1 MPRRHVA
8 AGALGFVLVVASSA
22 CSLLPSTPT
31 DQPADTSPS
40 AVTSAAPS
48 SGISGA
54 SESSAPPAEPPQTCA
69 RVEGMAPREMA
80 GRMLAVGV
88 TTYESAEQAV
98 DEGVRHL
105 FIGSQTDQS
114 ILNGQGD
121 PARSLAALEKRAG
134 EPLTVSVD
142 EEGGLVQRLSEI
154 VGELPSA
161 KEMAETMSPEQVR
174 DLMAEHGKK
183 IRDLGITVDFA
194 PVVDLAG
201 GQNVSDNAIGSRSFS
216 ADPQVVADY
225 ARAYSEGLQQAG
237 VTPVL
242 KHFPGHGHATGDSHL
257 GAVTTPPLEQM
268 QANDLLPFRELVDV
282 EGMAVMVGHVEVPG
296 LGEPLPSSV
305 NPAAYKLLRE
315 GGYGPRHDAPG
326 FDGVIYTD
334 DLTGMKAVTDRYPG
348 PEAAVAALEAGADV
362 ALAAAGAVEIPD
374 VVEAIRVAIDD
385 GRIPE
390 ERVRDSVNRTCVP
403 E

>member
-8 AGALGFVLVVASSA
+8 IGAVACALLVASSA
-22 CSLLPSTPT
+22 CSSSTPT
-31 DQPADTSPS
+31 DQPTASSTSAS
-40 AVTSAAPS
+40 TSAAS
-48 SGISGA
+48 
-54 SESSAPPAEPPQTCA
+54 SSAGSPPTGSTAAEAEKQQACTQ
-69 RVEGMAPREMA
+69 VENKAPRDMA

-88 TTYESAEQAV
+88 TSYESAEQAI

-105 FIGSQTDQS
+105 FIGSQTDRS

-154 VGELPSA
+154 IGELPSA
-161 KEMAETMSPEQVR
+161 KEMAETMSPDEVR

-216 ADPQVVADY
+216 ADPKIATDY
-225 ARAYSEGLQQAG
+225 ARAYSEGLQEAG

-242 KHFPGHGHATGDSHL
+242 KHFPGHGHATGDSHM

-268 QANDLLPFRELVDV
+268 HANDLLPFRELIDVD
-282 EGMAVMVGHVEVPG
+282 GMAVMVGHVQVPG
-296 LGEPLPSSV
+296 LGAGLPSSV
-305 NPAAYKLLRE
+305 NPAAYKLLRD
-315 GGYGPRHDAPG
+315 GGYGPQHDAAG
-326 FDGVIYTD
+326 YNGVIYTD

-348 PEAAVAALEAGADV
+348 PEAAVAALAAGADV

-374 VVEAIRVAIDD
+374 VVEAIRKAIDD

-390 ERVRDSVNRTCVP
+390 EHVRDSVNRTCNP
-403 E
+403 R

>member
-8 AGALGFVLVVASSA
+8 AGALGFALVIASSA
-22 CSLLPSTPT
+22 CSLSTPT
-31 DQPADTSPS
+31 DQPADTSTS
-40 AVTSAAPS
+40 AATSAAPS
-48 SGISGA
+48 SESSGA
-54 SESSAPPAEPPQTCA
+54 AESSAPPAENRQTCA
-69 RVEGMAPREMA
+69 RVEGKAPREMA

-105 FIGSQTDQS
+105 FIGSQTDKS

-121 PARSLAALEKRAG
+121 PARSLAALEERAG

-161 KEMAETMSPEQVR
+161 QQMAETMSPEQVR

-183 IRDLGITVDFA
+183 VRDLGITVDFA

-201 GQNVSDNAIGSRSFS
+201 GQEVSDNAIGSRSFS
-216 ADPQVVADY
+216 ADPKVAADY

-242 KHFPGHGHATGDSHL
+242 KHFPGHGHATGDSHM

-268 QANDLLPFRELVDV
+268 QGNDLLPFRELVDV

-315 GGYGPRHDAPG
+315 GGYGPKHDAPG

-390 ERVRDSVNRTCVP
+390 DRVRDSVNRTCVT

>member
-1 MPRRHVA
+1 
-8 AGALGFVLVVASSA
+8 
-22 CSLLPSTPT
+22 
-31 DQPADTSPS
+31 
-40 AVTSAAPS
+40 
-48 SGISGA
+48 
-54 SESSAPPAEPPQTCA
+54 
-69 RVEGMAPREMA
+69 
-80 GRMLAVGV
+80 MLAVGV

-105 FIGSQTDQS
+105 FIGSQTDKS

-121 PARSLAALEKRAG
+121 PARSLAALEERAG

-161 KEMAETMSPEQVR
+161 QQMAETMSPEQVR

-183 IRDLGITVDFA
+183 VRDLGITVDFA

-201 GQNVSDNAIGSRSFS
+201 GQEVSDNAIGSRSFS
-216 ADPQVVADY
+216 ADPQVAADY

-242 KHFPGHGHATGDSHL
+242 KHFPGHGHATGDSHM

-268 QANDLLPFRELVDV
+268 QGNDLLPFRELVDV

-315 GGYGPRHDAPG
+315 GGYGPKHDAPG

-348 PEAAVAALEAGADV
+348 PEAAVVALEAGADV

-390 ERVRDSVNRTCVP
+390 DRVRDSVNRTCVT

>member
-1 MPRRHVA
+1 M
-8 AGALGFVLVVASSA
+8 
-22 CSLLPSTPT
+22 PSTPT
-31 DQPADTSPS
+31 GQPADTSPS

-48 SGISGA
+48 SGIFGA
-54 SESSAPPAEPPQTCA
+54 SESSAPPVEPPQTCA

-142 EEGGLVQRLSEI
+142 EEGGLVQRLSEV

-174 DLMAEHGKK
+174 DLMAEHGRK

>member
-1 MPRRHVA
+1 
-8 AGALGFVLVVASSA
+8 
-22 CSLLPSTPT
+22 
-31 DQPADTSPS
+31 
-40 AVTSAAPS
+40 
-48 SGISGA
+48 
-54 SESSAPPAEPPQTCA
+54 
-69 RVEGMAPREMA
+69 
-80 GRMLAVGV
+80 MLAVGV

-105 FIGSQTDQS
+105 FIGSQTDKS

-121 PARSLAALEKRAG
+121 PARSLATLEERAG

-154 VGELPSA
+154 IGELPSA
-161 KEMAETMSPEQVR
+161 QQMAETMSPEQVR

-183 IRDLGITVDFA
+183 VRDLGITVDFA

-201 GQNVSDNAIGSRSFS
+201 GQEVSDNAIGSRSFS
-216 ADPQVVADY
+216 ADPKVAADY

-242 KHFPGHGHATGDSHL
+242 KHFPGHGHATGDSHM

-268 QANDLLPFRELVDV
+268 QGNDLLPFRELVDV

-315 GGYGPRHDAPG
+315 GGYGPKHDAPG

-362 ALAAAGAVEIPD
+362 ALAAAGAVETPD

-390 ERVRDSVNRTCVP
+390 DRVRDSVNRTCVT

>member
-1 MPRRHVA
+1 
-8 AGALGFVLVVASSA
+8 
-22 CSLLPSTPT
+22 
-31 DQPADTSPS
+31 
-40 AVTSAAPS
+40 
-48 SGISGA
+48 
-54 SESSAPPAEPPQTCA
+54 
-69 RVEGMAPREMA
+69 MA

-88 TTYESAEQAV
+88 TTYESAEQAI

-105 FIGSQTDQS
+105 FIGSQTDKS

-121 PARSLAALEKRAG
+121 PARSLAALEERAG

-154 VGELPSA
+154 IGELPSA
-161 KEMAETMSPEQVR
+161 KQMAETMSPEQVR

-183 IRDLGITVDFA
+183 VRDLGITVDFA

-201 GQNVSDNAIGSRSFS
+201 GQEVSDNAIGSRSFS
-216 ADPQVVADY
+216 ADPKVAADY

-242 KHFPGHGHATGDSHL
+242 KHFPGHGHATGDSHM

-268 QANDLLPFRELVDV
+268 QGNDLLPFRELVDV

-315 GGYGPRHDAPG
+315 GGYGPKHDAPG

-348 PEAAVAALEAGADV
+348 PEAAVAALAAGADV

-374 VVEAIRVAIDD
+374 VVEAIRVAIDE

-390 ERVRDSVNRTCVP
+390 DQVRDSVNRTCVT

>member
-8 AGALGFVLVVASSA
+8 AGALGFVLVIASSA
-22 CSLLPSTPT
+22 CSLSTPT
-31 DQPADTSPS
+31 DQPADTSTSS
-40 AVTSAAPS
+40 ATSAAPGSES
-48 SGISGA
+48 SGA
-54 SESSAPPAEPPQTCA
+54 AESSAPPAEDRQACA
-69 RVEGMAPREMA
+69 RVEGKAPREMA

-105 FIGSQTDQS
+105 FIGSQTDKS

-121 PARSLAALEKRAG
+121 PARSLAALEERAG

-161 KEMAETMSPEQVR
+161 QQMAETMSPEQVR

-183 IRDLGITVDFA
+183 VRDLGITVDFA

-201 GQNVSDNAIGSRSFS
+201 GQEVSDNAIGSRSFS
-216 ADPQVVADY
+216 ADPKVAADY

-242 KHFPGHGHATGDSHL
+242 KHFPGHGHATGDSHM

-268 QANDLLPFRELVDV
+268 QGNDLLPFRELVDV

-296 LGEPLPSSV
+296 LGEALPSSV

-315 GGYGPRHDAPG
+315 GGYGPKHDAPG

-390 ERVRDSVNRTCVP
+390 DRVRDSVNRTCVT

>member
-8 AGALGFVLVVASSA
+8 AGALGFALLVASSA
-22 CSLLPSTPT
+22 CSLSTPT
-31 DQPADTSPS
+31 DQPTDTSS
-40 AVTSAAPS
+40 SGTTTSAAPT
-48 SGISGA
+48 SGTSGA
-54 SESSAPPAEPPQTCA
+54 AESTAAQADDRPTCTQ
-69 RVEGMAPREMA
+69 VEGKAPRDMA

-88 TTYESAEQAV
+88 TSYESAEQAV
-98 DEGVRHL
+98 DLGVRHL
-105 FIGSQTDQS
+105 FIGSQTDRS

-154 VGELPSA
+154 IGELPSA
-161 KEMAETMSPEQVR
+161 QQMANTMSPEQVR
-174 DLMAEHGKK
+174 DLMVKHGKK
-183 IRDLGITVDFA
+183 IRALGITVDFA

-201 GQNVSDNAIGSRSFS
+201 GQNVSDNAIGSRAFS
-216 ADPQVVADY
+216 ADPKVVADY

-242 KHFPGHGHATGDSHL
+242 KHFPGHGHATGDSHM
-257 GAVTTPPLEQM
+257 GAVTTPPLEKM
-268 QANDLLPFRELVDV
+268 QDNDLLPFRELVGV
-282 EGMAVMVGHVEVPG
+282 KGMSVMVGHVQVPG
-296 LGEPLPSSV
+296 LGKPLPSSV
-305 NPAAYKLLRE
+305 NPEAYKLLRK
-315 GGYGPRHDAPG
+315 GGYGPKQDAPG

-334 DLTGMKAVTDRYPG
+334 DLTGMKAVTDAYPG
-348 PEAAVAALEAGADV
+348 PEAAVAALAAGADV

-374 VVEAIRVAIDD
+374 VVAAIRTAIDD

-390 ERVRDSVNRTCVP
+390 DRVRKSVDRTCISK
-403 E
+403 

>member
-1 MPRRHVA
+1 M
-8 AGALGFVLVVASSA
+8 
-22 CSLLPSTPT
+22 
-31 DQPADTSPS
+31 
-40 AVTSAAPS
+40 
-48 SGISGA
+48 
-54 SESSAPPAEPPQTCA
+54 
-69 RVEGMAPREMA
+69 
-80 GRMLAVGV
+80 
-88 TTYESAEQAV
+88 
-98 DEGVRHL
+98 
-105 FIGSQTDQS
+105 
-114 ILNGQGD
+114 
-121 PARSLAALEKRAG
+121 
-134 EPLTVSVD
+134 D

-282 EGMAVMVGHVEVPG
+282 C
-296 LGEPLPSSV
+296 LLYTSPS
-305 NPAAYKLLRE
+305 
-315 GGYGPRHDAPG
+315 PRD
-326 FDGVIYTD
+326 
-334 DLTGMKAVTDRYPG
+334 
-348 PEAAVAALEAGADV
+348 
-362 ALAAAGAVEIPD
+362 
-374 VVEAIRVAIDD
+374 
-385 GRIPE
+385 
-390 ERVRDSVNRTCVP
+390 
-403 E
+403 

>member
-1 MPRRHVA
+1 M
-8 AGALGFVLVVASSA
+8 
-22 CSLLPSTPT
+22 PSTPT